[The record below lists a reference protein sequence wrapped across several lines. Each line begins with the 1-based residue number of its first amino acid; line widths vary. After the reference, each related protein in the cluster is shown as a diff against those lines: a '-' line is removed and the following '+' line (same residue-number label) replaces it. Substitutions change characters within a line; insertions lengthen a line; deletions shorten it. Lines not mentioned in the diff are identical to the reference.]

1 MDISCVENIFNSEDA
16 ILLAAM
22 CHQANLLFEE
32 GEEEPIL
39 PKGFETRYIIC
50 ALAGVEEPEAEVF
63 GFIAESQDEIVMA
76 FRGTDSFK
84 DNESDQDFYQVPYPF
99 VKNAGKTHRGFT
111 CIYQSTRDQLIRELN
126 KLSTTKRLLITG
138 YSLGGG
144 LAVLAALDIAVNTG
158 FKKPIV
164 YTYGSPRTGDP
175 DFAFRFNQT
184 VKNSI
189 RVFNVHDIIPTLPAQ
204 AYPPPF
210 TEEGIFYQHVQI
222 DYPLSF
228 QLNSIARN
236 HFINCYFKNLSK
248 KNPGFAKALCAENP
262 GFCPDTCVCVPFE
275 GICSENNSII
285 GWKKCIKHHDKEPE
299 LTGRIVL
306 PGDPQ
311 YNVARQEFNT
321 FFNRFPLV
329 IVFAQETQD
338 VVNAVRW
345 ARFWNVP
352 IRLRSGRHNYEGLSV
367 VDAGIVIDV
376 SEMKRVEVD
385 RKHGTATVQTGL
397 RDFELYEILGSQGL
411 VVPAGL
417 CPTTGIA
424 GFTQGGGQSSLSRP
438 WGLAID
444 NLLEVEIVDA
454 NGNVLRANAD
464 QNDDLFWALRGGGGG
479 NFGVC
484 TSFRFRTR
492 QIDTVAYARIDWELR
507 DLAPVLRTWQNYTLP
522 DADRRLT
529 PLLTIASG
537 EESLLLMQGVF
548 LGSAKELRCLLEP
561 LLRAGSPQEVTIEE
575 IPWLE
580 AVSLI
585 AATQPTSP
593 EPFKSVGPFVD
604 RLLPDEAI
612 AKIQCFINNPPTS
625 SVSVFFHGLGG
636 AVAEV
641 PSHATAYFYRN
652 ALSNM
657 SFYATWNTPE
667 GAGPGIRWV
676 EDFRRAMLPFTRGV
690 YVNTPD
696 LSIKNWPEAYYGG
709 NFKRLTQ
716 VKAKYDPK
724 NVFNY
729 PQSIPPSY

>member
-1 MDISCVENIFNSEDA
+1 MGISGIENIFNSEDA

-32 GEEEPIL
+32 DTLIL
-39 PKGFETRYIIC
+39 PKGFKLRYTIC
-50 ALAGVEEPEAEVF
+50 AFAGVEEPEAEVF
-63 GFIAESQDEIVMA
+63 GFITESQHEIIIA

-84 DNESDQDFYQVPYPF
+84 DNESDQDLYQVQYPF

-111 CIYQSTRDQLIRELN
+111 CIYQSTRDELIRELD
-126 KLSTTKRLLITG
+126 KLSKTKRLLITG
-138 YSLGGG
+138 YSLGGA
-144 LAVLAALDIAVNTG
+144 LAVLSALDIAMNTG
-158 FKKPIV
+158 FEDPIV
-164 YTYGSPRTGDP
+164 YTYGSPRAGDP
-175 DFAFRFNQT
+175 EFVSQFNDE
-184 VKNSI
+184 VENSI
-189 RVFNVHDIIPTLPAQ
+189 RVFNVHDVIPTLPDK

-210 TEEGIFYQHVQI
+210 TEKGLYYQHVETN
-222 DYPLSF
+222 YPISF

-236 HFINCYFKNLSK
+236 HFINCYFNIISKNNSD
-248 KNPGFAKALCAENP
+248 FAKKLCCENP
-262 GFCPDTCVCVPFE
+262 GFCPNTEVCSIFK
-275 GICSENNSII
+275 GTCSENKSLLS
-285 GWKKCIKHHDKEPE
+285 WEKCFKYHDNEPK

-311 YNVARQEFNT
+311 YNSARQEFNT

-338 VVNAVRW
+338 VANAVRW
-345 ARFWNVP
+345 ARFWDVP
-352 IRLRSGRHNYEGLSV
+352 IRMRSGRHNYEGLSV

-385 RKHGTATVQTGL
+385 RKNGTATVQTGL
-397 RDFELYEILGSQGL
+397 RDFELYEILGSKGL

-444 NLLEVEIVDA
+444 NLIEVEMVDA
-454 NGNVLRANAD
+454 KGNVLYANANE
-464 QNDDLFWALRGGGGG
+464 NDDLFWALKGGGGG
-479 NFGVC
+479 NFGIC
-484 TSFRFRTR
+484 TSFRFRTH
-492 QIDTVAYARIDWELR
+492 QIDTIAYAKINWDLR
-507 DLAPVLRTWQNYTLP
+507 DLKPVLKTWQEYTVP
-522 DADRRLT
+522 GADDRLT

-548 LGSAKELRCLLEP
+548 LGSVKELRCLLEP
-561 LLRAGSPQEVTIEE
+561 LLRAGSPQKVIIEE

-593 EPFKSVGPFVD
+593 EPFKSVGPFVN

-612 AKIQCFINNPPTS
+612 ATIQCFINNPPTS

-636 AVAEV
+636 AVAKV
-641 PSHATAYFYRN
+641 PNQATAYFYRN

-657 SFYATWNTPE
+657 SIFATWSTPE
-667 GAGPGIRWV
+667 RAGTGIRWV
-676 EDFRRAMLPFTRGV
+676 EDFRRAMLPFTQGV

-696 LSIKNWPEAYYGG
+696 LSIENWSQAYYGS

-729 PQSIPPSY
+729 PQSIPPAY

>member
-1 MDISCVENIFNSEDA
+1 MDISWVENTFNIEDA

-39 PKGFETRYIIC
+39 PNGFKLRYIIC
-50 ALAGVEEPEAEVF
+50 ALAGVEDPESEVF
-63 GFIAESQDEIVMA
+63 GFIADSPDEIVMA

-84 DNESDQDFYQVPYPF
+84 DNESDQDLYQVTYPF
-99 VKNAGKTHRGFT
+99 ARNAGKTHRGFT
-111 CIYQSTRDQLIRELN
+111 CIYQSTRDKLIRELN
-126 KLSTTKRLLITG
+126 KLSIRKRLLITG
-138 YSLGGG
+138 YSLGAA
-144 LAVLAALDIAVNTG
+144 LSVLAALDIAVNTE
-158 FKKPIV
+158 FRNPIV

-175 DFAFRFNQT
+175 NFAYRFNQT

-189 RVFNVHDIIPTLPAQ
+189 RIFNVHDVIPTLPAQ

-210 TEEGIFYQHVQI
+210 TEEGLYYQHVQK

-236 HFINCYFKNLSK
+236 HFISCYFRNLSI
-248 KNPGFAKALCAENP
+248 KNPDYTRKLCANNP
-262 GFCPDTCVCVPFE
+262 GFCPDTEVCVPFE
-275 GICSENNSII
+275 GICSENNSILT
-285 GWKKCIKHHDKEPE
+285 WKECIMHCDKEPK

-306 PGDPQ
+306 PEDSQ

-345 ARFWNVP
+345 ARFWDVP
-352 IRLRSGRHNYEGLSV
+352 IRMRSGRHSYEGLSV

-397 RDFELYEILGSQGL
+397 RDFELYEILGSYGL

-438 WGLAID
+438 LGLAID
-444 NLLEVEIVDA
+444 NLLEVEMVDA
-454 NGNVLRANAD
+454 NGNVLYANAN
-464 QNDDLFWALRGGGGG
+464 QHDDLFWALRGGGGG
-479 NFGVC
+479 NFGIC
-484 TSFRFRTR
+484 TSFRFRTY
-492 QIDTVAYARIDWELR
+492 QIDTVAYARLNWDLR
-507 DLAPVLRTWQNYTLP
+507 DLKPVLRVWQEYTVSG
-522 DADRRLT
+522 ADERLT

-537 EESLLLMQGVF
+537 QLSFLLMQGVF
-548 LGSAKELRCLLEP
+548 LGSAKELRRLLQP
-561 LLRAGSPQEVTIEE
+561 LLQAGSPQEITIEE

-612 AKIQCFINNPPTS
+612 DIIQCFINNPPTS

-636 AVAEV
+636 AVAKV
-641 PSHATAYFYRN
+641 PNHATAYFYRN

-657 SFYATWNTPE
+657 SFFATWSTPE
-667 GAGPGIRWV
+667 GAALGIRWV
-676 EDFRRAMLPFTRGV
+676 EDFRQAMLPFTRGV
-690 YVNTPD
+690 YINTPD
-696 LSIKNWPEAYYGG
+696 LAIKNWPEAYYGS

-724 NVFNY
+724 NVFTY
-729 PQSIPPSY
+729 PQSIPPAH

>member
-1 MDISCVENIFNSEDA
+1 MDISWVENIFNSEDA

-39 PKGFETRYIIC
+39 PKGFKLRYIIC
-50 ALAGVEEPEAEVF
+50 ALAGVEEPESEVF
-63 GFIAESQDEIVMA
+63 GFIAESPDEIVMA

-84 DNESDQDFYQVPYPF
+84 DNESDQDLYQVPYPF
-99 VKNAGKTHRGFT
+99 VRNAGKTHRGFT

-126 KLSTTKRLLITG
+126 KLSTRKRLLITG
-138 YSLGGG
+138 YSLGAA
-144 LAVLAALDIAVNTG
+144 LAVLAALDIAVNTE
-158 FKKPIV
+158 FRNPIV

-189 RVFNVHDIIPTLPAQ
+189 RIFNVHDIIPTLPAQ
-204 AYPPPF
+204 AYLPPF
-210 TEEGIFYQHVQI
+210 TEEGLYYQHVEI
-222 DYPLSF
+222 AYPLSF

-236 HFINCYFKNLSK
+236 HFISCYFRNLSK
-248 KNPGFAKALCAENP
+248 KNPDFARKLCDENP
-262 GFCPDTCVCVPFE
+262 DFCPDTGVCVPFK
-275 GICSENNSII
+275 GICSENKSILT
-285 GWKKCIKHHDKEPE
+285 WKKCLKHLDKEPK

-329 IVFAQETQD
+329 IVFSQETQD

-345 ARFWNVP
+345 ARFWDVP
-352 IRLRSGRHNYEGLSV
+352 IRMRSGRHNYEGLSV

-385 RKHGTATVQTGL
+385 LKHGTATVQTGL
-397 RDFELYEILGSQGL
+397 RDFELYEILGAQGL

-438 WGLAID
+438 LGLAID
-444 NLLEVEIVDA
+444 SLLEVEIVDA
-454 NGNVLRANAD
+454 NGNVLHANAN
-464 QNDDLFWALRGGGGG
+464 QHDDLFWALRGGGGG
-479 NFGVC
+479 NFGIC
-484 TSFRFRTR
+484 TSFRFRTYR
-492 QIDTVAYARIDWELR
+492 IDTVAYARIDWDLR
-507 DLAPVLRTWQNYTLP
+507 DLKPVLQTWQEYTVP
-522 DADRRLT
+522 GADERLT

-537 EESLLLMQGVF
+537 QESLLLMQGVF
-548 LGSAKELRCLLEP
+548 LGSAKELRRLLEP
-561 LLRAGSPQEVTIEE
+561 LLRAGSPQDVTIEE

-636 AVAEV
+636 AVAKV
-641 PSHATAYFYRN
+641 PNQATAYFYRK

-657 SFYATWNTPE
+657 SFFATWSTPE
-667 GAGPGIRWV
+667 GAAPGIRWV
-676 EDFRRAMLPFTRGV
+676 EDFRQAMLPFTRGV

-696 LSIKNWPEAYYGG
+696 LSIKNWPEAYYGN

-724 NVFNY
+724 NVFQY
-729 PQSIPPSY
+729 PQSIPSAY